1 MSLVAYNTLCEL
13 VLTPRTPRCLRVA
26 RLTPGHV
33 CWAAALQA
41 YHEVFMSFSLWK
53 LGHGCHLRINRREKE
68 SRERRSRTFRSY
80 STGSPP
86 VRCLLGHVTDLGLHM
101 PHYPERCI
109 CRQNLRP
116 RSGILM
122 TPPPPP
128 PPPVLFN
135 SQKTHCGST
144 GAAVSL
150 RVRKTPSKQRGVIMG
165 WITWKLG
172 RALCSC
178 TLDFILR

>member
-53 LGHGCHLRINRREKE
+53 LGHGCHLRIKRREKE

-128 PPPVLFN
+128 PPPF
-135 SQKTHCGST
+135 
-144 GAAVSL
+144 SL
-150 RVRKTPSKQRGVIMG
+150 TVKRRTVDQ
-165 WITWKLG
+165 
-172 RALCSC
+172 RALLFHSV
-178 TLDFILR
+178 LEKPLQSRGESLWDGSLGNWVEPFALVR